1 MKYSERKVSQRILE
15 LGRVIS
21 KYCFHIKPSA
31 NYFEKNIQFR
41 KNLTSLIFAFEKIDR

>member
-21 KYCFHIKPSA
+21 KILFSHKTKCKLFREKYTVQEKFDKFDSCF
-31 NYFEKNIQFR
+31 
-41 KNLTSLIFAFEKIDR
+41 